1 MSLLFSRLRLCFAL
15 ALISAAVI
23 AYQLALMQI
32 LSLIQWHH
40 FAYLIIAV
48 ALLGFGAAGAFLS
61 LLQERIMTRFDL
73 LLPLVLCLSGA
84 AMVLM
89 PGVAQCPPVRFD
101 SLLLFTD
108 IRHFFRLLA
117 ACGLYFLPFFLAA
130 LAIGMIFME
139 SARDIGRLYF
149 WNLAGSGAG
158 GAAMTGLLW
167 LFPPPAL
174 PALAALAALAAA
186 SLVLPECLQG
196 PVPFRNPAGNEGDP
210 SGPGWN
216 APGPRGKAPEY
227 RSRRRWRALAIAI
240 TVLSGLTA
248 LLFLLRPPAAVL
260 SEYKSLSKILH
271 LGEAR
276 IIHEQ
281 GSPYGF
287 MQVLSSPFLRYAPGL
302 SLAYPG
308 RIPVT
313 KAVFNNGDWFGAVV
327 PWPGEVRESFLDF
340 TTGALPYAIGTRQR
354 VLLLDA
360 GMGSHVSQALDRGAQ
375 QVTAVEPHPVALS
388 LLQRE
393 LAGETGNLFR
403 HPSVTFRNLAART
416 FLHMDQSRYDLILL
430 PSPGAFGGASGLQ
443 AVREQYLLT
452 VESFRQIW
460 GKLNPQGMMSVTC
473 WMDYPLRNPL
483 RILVTLAEGI
493 DSGGVVNIRDHLAAV
508 RGWGTV
514 TFLVKKTPLNAADV
528 EKIRQFCGRL
538 LFDPAL
544 LPGLREA
551 ERERFNVLQDGGFF
565 RYLDAL
571 LSSPSRAEFYADYA
585 FDIRPSTDN
594 RPYFFQFLRLK
605 SVPHLAGI
613 YGIRSFPFLEAG
625 YLLVLL
631 TLLLVTV
638 TAVILILL
646 PLRFLPC
653 RSGRRAGVLLYF
665 SGLGIGYM
673 FVEIVLIQRF
683 LLYFGNP
690 IHAAA
695 TVISGMLVWS
705 GIGSLLSVRCI
716 AKRGHVLCVFGLI
729 VLFILAGT
737 LFLIPL
743 LQATLSLPPAVKIIL
758 VLLVIAPASLVMGM
772 PFPLGIRLLAGTA
785 NHEIPWA
792 WGVNGF
798 LSVVGAVLAA
808 VIAVEAGFSQVM
820 MLAAAAYVLTLLGG
834 WKGLLRPEAFPGSSA

>member
-1 MSLLFSRLRLCFAL
+1 MALRFFRLRLCLAL

-32 LSLIQWHH
+32 LSLVQWHH

-48 ALLGFGAAGAFLS
+48 ALLGFGAAGTLLS
-61 LLQERIMTRFDL
+61 LLRERLMANFAL
-73 LLPLVLCLSGA
+73 VLPLVLCLAGA
-84 AMVLM
+84 AMALM
-89 PGVAQCPPVRFD
+89 PGIAQCPPVRFD

-108 IRHFFRLLA
+108 IRHLFKLLA
-117 ACGLYFLPFFLAA
+117 ACGFYFFPFFLAA
-130 LAIGMIFME
+130 LAIGMIFVDA
-139 SARDIGRLYF
+139 ARDIGRLYF
-149 WNLAGSGAG
+149 WNLTGSGAG

-174 PALAALAALAAA
+174 PALAALAAVAAA
-186 SLVLPECLQG
+186 ALVLPEGLRG
-196 PVPFRNPAGNEGDP
+196 PVRLWNPAGSGGVP
-210 SGPGWN
+210 SGQGRDSPGIQGGT
-216 APGPRGKAPEY
+216 PGYLPPL
-227 RSRRRWRALAIAI
+227 RRRGLLI
-240 TVLSGLTA
+240 TVAVLSGLTA
-248 LLFLLRPPAAVL
+248 VLFLVRPPAPVL
-260 SEYKSLSKILH
+260 SDYKSLSKALH
-271 LGEAR
+271 VEEAR
-276 IIHEQ
+276 IVHERE
-281 GSPYGF
+281 SPYGF
-287 MQVLSSPFLRYAPGL
+287 MQVLSSPSLRYAPGL

-327 PWPGEVRESFLDF
+327 PWPGEARESFLDF
-340 TTGALPYAIGTRQR
+340 TTGALPFAIGTWKR

-360 GMGSHVSQALDRGAQ
+360 GTGIQVSQALDRGAHR
-375 QVTAVEPHPVALS
+375 VTAVDPHPVALS
-388 LLQRE
+388 LLRQE
-393 LAGETGNLFR
+393 LAEETGNLFR

-416 FLHMDQSRYDLILL
+416 FLHMDRSRYDLILL
-430 PSPGAFGGASGLQ
+430 PTLGDFGGASGLQ

-452 VESFRQIW
+452 GESFRKIW
-460 GKLNPQGMMSVTC
+460 GKLNPQGMMSVTS
-473 WMDYPLRNPL
+473 WMDYPLRVPL
-483 RILVTLAEGI
+483 RIAATLAEGLE
-493 DSGGVVNIRDHLAAV
+493 GEGVVNIRDHLAAV

-514 TFLVKKTPLNAADV
+514 TFVVKKTPLNAADV
-528 EKIRQFCGRL
+528 EKIRHFCGRL

-551 ERERFNVLQDGGFF
+551 ERARFNGLQDGGFF

-571 LSSPSRAEFYADYA
+571 LSPSRKGFYADYA
-585 FDIRPSTDN
+585 FDVRPATDN

-605 SVPHLAGI
+605 SVLHLTGL

-625 YLLVLL
+625 YLIVLL

-646 PLRFLPC
+646 PLHFLP
-653 RSGRRAGVLLYF
+653 RRGRRRMGVLLYF

-690 IHAAA
+690 IDAAA

-705 GIGSLLSVRCI
+705 GIGSLLSARWVG
-716 AKRGHVLCVFGLI
+716 KRGHALCVFGLI
-729 VLFILAGT
+729 ALFILADC
-737 LFLIPL
+737 LFLMPV
-743 LQATLSLPPAVKIIL
+743 LQATLSLPPALKIML
-758 VLLVIAPASLVMGM
+758 SLLLIAPVSLVMGV

-785 NHEIPWA
+785 DHEIPWA
-792 WGVNGF
+792 WGVNGC
-798 LSVVGAVLAA
+798 LSVVGAVLAT

-820 MLAAAAYVLTLLGG
+820 ILAAAAYGMTLLGG
-834 WKGLLRPEAFPGSSA
+834 WTALFRTDAFRSISS

>member
-1 MSLLFSRLRLCFAL
+1 MAFRFSRLRLRLAL

-32 LSLIQWHH
+32 LSLVQWHH

-48 ALLGFGAAGAFLS
+48 ALLGFGAAGTLLS
-61 LLQERIMTRFDL
+61 LLRERLMTDFAM

-84 AMVLM
+84 AMALM
-89 PGVAQCPPVRFD
+89 PGIAQCPPVRFD

-108 IRHFFRLLA
+108 IRHLFKLMA
-117 ACGLYFLPFFLAA
+117 ACGFYFSPFFLAA
-130 LAIGMIFME
+130 LAIGMIFVE
-139 SARDIGRLYF
+139 AARDIGRLYF
-149 WNLAGSGAG
+149 WNLTGSGAG

-174 PALAALAALAAA
+174 PALAALAAVGAAL
-186 SLVLPECLQG
+186 LVLPEGLQG
-196 PVPFRNPAGNEGDP
+196 SVRYGNPAGAGSAP
-210 SGPGWN
+210 SEQGRDSS
-216 APGPRGKAPEY
+216 GPRGGTPGY
-227 RSRRRWRALAIAI
+227 LPPLQRRGLLI
-240 TVLSGLTA
+240 TAAVLSGLTA
-248 LLFLLRPPAAVL
+248 ALFLLRPPAPVL
-260 SEYKSLSKILH
+260 SDYKSLSKTLH
-271 LGEAR
+271 AGEAR
-276 IIHEQ
+276 IVYERQ
-281 GSPYGF
+281 SPYGF
-287 MQVLSSPFLRYAPGL
+287 MQVLSSPSLRYAPGL

-308 RIPVT
+308 RLPVT

-327 PWPGEVRESFLDF
+327 PWPEEARESFLDF
-340 TTGALPYAIGTRQR
+340 TTGALPYAIATRKR

-360 GMGSHVSQALDRGAQ
+360 GTGSHVSQAIGQGAD
-375 QVTAVEPHPVALS
+375 QVTAVEPHPIALS
-388 LLQRE
+388 LLRQE

-416 FLHMDQSRYDLILL
+416 FLHMDRSRYDLILL
-430 PSPGAFGGASGLQ
+430 PTLGAFGGASGLQ

-452 VESFRQIW
+452 GESFRQIW
-460 GKLNPQGMMSVTC
+460 RKLNPQGVMSVTA
-473 WMDYPLRNPL
+473 WMDYPLRGPL
-483 RILVTLAEGI
+483 RILATLAEGI
-493 DSGGVVNIRDHLAAV
+493 EGEGVANIRDHLAAV
-508 RGWGTV
+508 RGWGTI

-528 EKIRQFCGRL
+528 EKIRHFSQRL

-551 ERERFNVLQDGGFF
+551 ERARFNGLQDESFF
-565 RYLDAL
+565 RCLDAL
-571 LSSPSRAEFYADYA
+571 LSPSRAGFHADYA
-585 FDIRPSTDN
+585 FDVRPATDN

-605 SVPHLAGI
+605 SSPHLAGI

-625 YLLVLL
+625 YLIVLL

-638 TAVILILL
+638 MAVVLILL
-646 PLRFLPC
+646 PLRFLP
-653 RSGRRAGVLLYF
+653 RRRRRMGVLLYF

-690 IHAAA
+690 VHAAA

-705 GIGSLLSVRCI
+705 GIGSLLSVRWI
-716 AKRGHVLCVFGLI
+716 PNRGRALCVFGLI
-729 VLFILAGT
+729 VLFILADS
-737 LFLIPL
+737 LLLMPL
-743 LQATLSLPPAVKIIL
+743 LQATLSLPPALKIIL
-758 VLLVIAPASLVMGM
+758 ALLAIAPASLVMGM

-785 NHEIPWA
+785 DHEIPWA
-792 WGVNGF
+792 WGVNGC

-820 MLAAAAYVLTLLGG
+820 ILAAAAYGITLLGG
-834 WKGLLRPEAFPGSSA
+834 WTGLLRPEAFRSVSP